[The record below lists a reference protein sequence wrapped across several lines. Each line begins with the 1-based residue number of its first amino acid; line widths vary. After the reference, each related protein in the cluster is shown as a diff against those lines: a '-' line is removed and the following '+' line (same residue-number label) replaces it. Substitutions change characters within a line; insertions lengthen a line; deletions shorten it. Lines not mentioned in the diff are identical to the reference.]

1 MDILITEDL
10 QAAAIERLEK
20 KYKIVRDA
28 ALWKD
33 AARLKAA
40 IGEARCIMVRNQT
53 QVSAELL
60 GAAPKLIGMGR
71 VGGGFDNIDVAT
83 ASKLGGVVVAPL
95 NANAVSV
102 AELALGLM
110 LALARK
116 IPQADRSTK
125 AGGWDRR

>member
-60 GAAPKLIGMGR
+60 GAAPKLIGIGR
-71 VGGGFDNIDVAT
+71 VGV
-83 ASKLGGVVVAPL
+83 
-95 NANAVSV
+95 
-102 AELALGLM
+102 
-110 LALARK
+110 
-116 IPQADRSTK
+116 
-125 AGGWDRR
+125 